1 MSENIHAL
9 VVILGIWIISGAFS
23 EVSIIGL
30 PANTMLPENSPAGTD
45 VFSFQMS
52 FSAGESMAAGFPR
65 LLNFNPL
72 TNAFAVSM
80 ENTTH
85 AKVFVTGSPDLDFET
100 VPNRF
105 IFEIL
110 AVGSFGNGDRKTL
123 TVLLTDVDEPPV
135 FLDEA
140 SVLYILEKTPPGQIY
155 EPSVSDPED
164 KTLMFSLIPVNPAF
178 SVDGSKGTVFTTKE
192 FNYLTDP
199 RSYSLNISVSDG
211 NNTALRPLIIN
222 IVKINDDKPIFL
234 NTITSFTLPEE
245 LSPGHIVA
253 NITAVVPDVSL
264 YVGLIFYTISPNDY
278 LEINGY
284 TGLVTIANRMDR
296 DSDTLRNTPTVAVTI
311 TATYRSPG
319 PPLFSSIILTVTVL
333 DINDNPPICTSDKPR
348 REVPETEAKGA
359 LIATVTCT
367 DNDVE
372 PEFREYSF
380 TSFSCTG
387 CTQRFA
393 LTSHGAI
400 VLNSSLNFEDPSN
413 VNIASEYNLLVVAT
427 DKNDTSLKG
436 DAYVFVSVTP
446 VNEFPPIFNST
457 TYFFS
462 VSELLGRGAV
472 IGSVVATDKDLPPTD
487 IQFSLVSGGGS
498 GGLTNIFHVDPKL
511 GRISLLTNPDYE
523 VTPSHTLVIRV
534 VDGDPFRPLSATAV
548 VTINITEANDEPPL
562 CGPNKTS
569 LVVPVDMRPGSSV
582 QGFMLSCTDRDSPP
596 SSFIYTISGATNV
609 NNHFGFSPSA
619 GTNITRL
626 IFREPFDFSSG
637 LDKLWCYSLTVLISD
652 GNLRAS
658 RAPRTG
664 TIIINVRV
672 VDPDLTTTITTTTPR
687 ITYIDVTRNTFDAD
701 DWYVWF
707 VTVLGALLLVGILA
721 YLLYRCFRYLST
733 KECNCTCDCCE
744 SKYMEDEDT
753 LIEYKDPPKR
763 EVLTEVT
770 KINTVFD
777 GEEVDPVTKRV
788 YEYNSK
794 SGARRWKDATVV
806 SSPSETQPES
816 STLVISQRAGTP
828 AQPPGSA
835 QSESSNA
842 TRLGSAQSVDS
853 MQTSLTSGQH
863 QAVQLPMRSRPKVK
877 PGMVPLTA
885 EGMSEV

>member
-1 MSENIHAL
+1 
-9 VVILGIWIISGAFS
+9 
-23 EVSIIGL
+23 
-30 PANTMLPENSPAGTD
+30 MLPENSPAGTE

-80 ENTTH
+80 ENTTQ

-100 VPNRF
+100 VPNHF

-135 FLDEA
+135 FLDE
-140 SVLYILEKTPPGQIY
+140 
-155 EPSVSDPED
+155 D
-164 KTLMFSLIPVNPAF
+164 
-178 SVDGSKGTVFTTKE
+178 
-192 FNYLTDP
+192 
-199 RSYSLNISVSDG
+199 
-211 NNTALRPLIIN
+211 
-222 IVKINDDKPIFL
+222 
-234 NTITSFTLPEE
+234 
-245 LSPGHIVA
+245 
-253 NITAVVPDVSL
+253 
-264 YVGLIFYTISPNDY
+264 
-278 LEINGY
+278 

-296 DSDTLRNTPTVAVTI
+296 DSDTLRNTPTVAVTV

-436 DAYVFVSVTP
+436 
-446 VNEFPPIFNST
+446 
-457 TYFFS
+457 
-462 VSELLGRGAV
+462 GAV

-637 LDKLWCYSLTVLISD
+637 LDKLWFYSLTVLISD

-687 ITYIDVTRNTFDAD
+687 ITYIAVTQNTFDAD

-733 KECNCTCDCCE
+733 KECNCTCDC
-744 SKYMEDEDT
+744 Y
-753 LIEYKDPPKR
+753 PPKR

-794 SGARRWKDATVV
+794 SGARRWKDTTVV
-806 SSPSETQPES
+806 SSPPETQPES

-877 PGMVPLTA
+877 PGTVPLTA